1 MELYL
6 AFFFFFF
13 ICDFHEEVY
22 YINVQQEAG
31 SLGSMLEVKLSIL
44 EGVNKSMKV
53 PDLIRSCI
61 GICGSSQ
68 KQVQLLI
75 AGKALLNR
83 TT

>member
-1 MELYL
+1 
-6 AFFFFFF
+6 
-13 ICDFHEEVY
+13 
-22 YINVQQEAG
+22 
-31 SLGSMLEVKLSIL
+31 MLEVKLSIL